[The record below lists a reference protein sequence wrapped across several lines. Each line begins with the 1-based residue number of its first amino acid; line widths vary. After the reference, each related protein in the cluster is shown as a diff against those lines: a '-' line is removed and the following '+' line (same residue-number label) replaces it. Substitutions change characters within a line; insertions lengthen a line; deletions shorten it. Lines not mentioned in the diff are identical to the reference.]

1 MENNN
6 INEVNEVVIPDEI
19 TVSAMADKKQPP
31 KKQKFFKSRG
41 FKYGSVATIMTALVI
56 VVVIA
61 VNMVFSV
68 LTDRFSWALDFTST
82 GMYDISDETKQVVNS
97 LDPSVQIE
105 VTVFYDEVNYPYYLS
120 EPLKRFA
127 NLSDCIKVSYI
138 DPEKNPSALTQYG
151 NEYNVQSGAVVVK
164 NGDRIRVFNV
174 SDYYSVDSD
183 TGSMYIYLEERL
195 AAGTLYVTRD
205 NIPVVYFLTG
215 HGEAGYENLMNVI
228 ANNGADVKEINLLTD
243 EEEFSENAKLM
254 VICNPTRDYS
264 VEEIRKISDFATND
278 NYFGKNIMYFS
289 STDSVDLPNIQSYLK
304 DWGIQFNNDIVLDT
318 ADNSY
323 QNMQNILL
331 PTITTEEIMNTG
343 ATVSTV
349 TTPLAPNARSI
360 TKLFESAS
368 LYKTQSIISTSDTS
382 YARAS
387 DAINQDLERDPSD
400 KSGPHDIGVLSMMYK
415 YVNNIQVQSYLL
427 ACGSVHMI
435 SDANSF
441 NYTGNSEMFMQF
453 YKLIMDEQ
461 DDTILAAQKASSSSV
476 ATITSKQANT
486 MMVVTVILIPA
497 LFLILGLVI
506 YIRRRFL

>member
-6 INEVNEVVIPDEI
+6 INEVNEVVTPDEI
-19 TVSAMADKKQPP
+19 TVSAMATNKQSL
-31 KKQKFFKSRG
+31 KKQKFFKTRS
-41 FKYGSVATIMTALVI
+41 FKYGTVATVMTALVI

-68 LTDRFSWALDFTST
+68 LTDSYSWALDFTST
-82 GMYDISDETKQVVNS
+82 GMYDISDETRQVVNS
-97 LDPSVQIE
+97 LDPSVEIE
-105 VTVFYDEVNYPYYLS
+105 VTVFYDETNYPYYLS
-120 EPLKRFA
+120 EPLKRFS
-127 NLSDCIKVSYI
+127 NLSENIKIKYV

-151 NEYNVQSGAVVVK
+151 NEYNVQAGAVVVK

-174 SDYYSVDSD
+174 DDYFNVDND
-183 TGSMYIYLEERL
+183 TGALYIYIEERL

-215 HGEAGYENLMNVI
+215 HGESGYENLMKLI

-243 EEEFSENAKLM
+243 KEEFSENAKLM

-264 VEEIRKISDFATND
+264 IDEIRKISDFAAND
-278 NYFGKNIMYFS
+278 NLFGKNIMYFS
-289 STDSVDLPNIQSYLK
+289 STEAVDLPNIQSYLK
-304 DWGIQFNNDIVLDT
+304 SWGIQLNKDIVLDT
-318 ADNSY
+318 ADNTY
-323 QNMQNILL
+323 QNFQNALL
-331 PTITTEEIMNTG
+331 PTLTTEEIMNTG

-349 TTPLAPNARSI
+349 STLLAPNARSI
-360 TKLFESAS
+360 TRLFEDSS
-368 LYKTQSIISTSDTS
+368 LYKTQAIFSTSETS

-400 KSGPHDIGVLSMMYK
+400 KSGPFDIGVLSMMYK
-415 YVNNIQVQSYLL
+415 YVNNVQVQSYLL
-427 ACGSVHMI
+427 ACGSVNMI
-435 SDANSF
+435 KDSNSF
-441 NYTGNSEMFMQF
+441 TYTGNSEMFMQF
-453 YKLIMDEQ
+453 YKLMMDEK
-461 DDTILAAQKASSSSV
+461 DDTILAAQKASSSSA

-486 MMVVTVILIPA
+486 MMVVTVIVIPA